1 VILGAARCPEFCAPE
16 ARRSISDL
24 LAGLKVTGLVVCGGD
39 GSLAGAARLAEESC
53 LRVIGIPAAVANDL
67 AITDVALGFDTS
79 ANMLTWAVGQFAD
92 SATGGRRV
100 MVIEVAGRSGGD
112 LARLT
117 AVASGAEIVVT
128 PERGPLTERKVQGIA
143 RRLERAFHRGRP
155 AVTVLVAE
163 GVELESSTDVQGA
176 SPAAWLARR
185 LEALFHKSSS
195 AYADVEFGSCILGRL
210 QRGGVPSV
218 ADRAL
223 AVRFASA
230 AWQALMSNRER
241 SGVLGI
247 RNGSLILQDFPG
259 VGDPE
264 RALEAQ
270 QLYKI
275 QKDMA
280 QW

>member
-1 VILGAARCPEFCAPE
+1 
-16 ARRSISDL
+16 L